1 MPVHKCP
8 NGKYRIGS
16 GGCNFDSKEKAE
28 VAYRAYLAKKHSTK
42 DSKKEEI
49 VISTNLQG
57 LDGIQKSIDKE
68 IDRLWDL
75 SSVLSSIKRVVE
87 YFGKNGLN
95 R

>member
-28 VAYRAYLAKKHSTK
+28 AAYKAYLAKK
-42 DSKKEEI
+42 DSKNEKKNANI
-49 VISTNLQG
+49 DSMI
-57 LDGIQKSIDKE
+57 DAIDKE
-68 IDRLWDL
+68 ITELYEM
-75 SSVLSSIKRVVE
+75 SSVLYSIKNVVE
-87 YFGKNGLN
+87 FFRKKGS